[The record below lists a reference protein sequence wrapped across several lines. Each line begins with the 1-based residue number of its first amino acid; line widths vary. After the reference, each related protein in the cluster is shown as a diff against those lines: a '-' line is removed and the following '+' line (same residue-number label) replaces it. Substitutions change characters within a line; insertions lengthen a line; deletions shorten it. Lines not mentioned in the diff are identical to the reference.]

1 MVELGVVYTL
11 SHATVRRTIK
21 KKPTQASFERAMG
34 HSAGAKRPLCREDLG
49 VLSVYQRPYDPDRP
63 VVCMDE
69 MSR

>member
-1 MVELGVVYTL
+1 MVELGVVDTL
-11 SHATVRRTIK
+11 SHATVRRML

-34 HSAGAKRPLCREDLG
+34 HSAGAKRPLCREDFG